1 MYAGETVRLP
11 GLLLATHTEDVRD
24 EGTLSGSDSP
34 LPQRR
39 RVRLCTVT
47 KDLVGFPGLRELE
60 KEILNASHLVEEY
73 LPSVERERRTCHR
86 LIYGAC
92 KDPVIHYE

>member
-1 MYAGETVRLP
+1 MRLL
-11 GLLLATHTEDVRD
+11 GSLLATHTEDVRD

-34 LPQRR
+34 LPRRR

-47 KDLVGFPGLRELE
+47 KDLMRFPELRELG
-60 KEILNASHLVEEY
+60 KGILNVSHLVEEY
-73 LPSVERERRTCHR
+73 LRNVERERRTCHR

-92 KDPVIHYE
+92 KDLVIHYE